1 MKERRP
7 TRESFLKWKNTRKAK
22 KNFPSMTDPELAWA
36 YLCHFYKHGQLATHF
51 CCAWPRV
58 ANRWCKK
65 RCGPDGIKDCW
76 GKRTKEER
84 EVLIKVLGMV
94 RTFGKYQDFY
104 RPVRRNRIEMV
115 LEDLQDTTG
124 S

>member
-58 ANRWCKK
+58 ANRLCKK
-65 RCGPDGIKDCW
+65 KVRAGRYQRLLGEENKRGTGGSYKSPWHGPNI
-76 GKRTKEER
+76 R
-84 EVLIKVLGMV
+84 EISGLLQAG
-94 RTFGKYQDFY
+94 TQEQD
-104 RPVRRNRIEMV
+104 
-115 LEDLQDTTG
+115 
-124 S
+124 